1 MITVSEYSQEF
12 FTYAVGQA
20 SVLLDKAAPLM
31 GLGLGFIGFIILCHL
46 IIKYVEGMK
55 D

>member
-1 MITVSEYSQEF
+1 MITVSEFSQEF
-12 FTYAVGQA
+12 LSYLNGQA
-20 SVLLDKAAPLM
+20 SQLLDKAMPLM